1 MDKGI
6 EAFFAGMVQ
15 GVGFRFTARDLAD
28 RYRIKGWVAN
38 LSDGRVKLVAQGSQ
52 KELNNFLYDL
62 REKFKNQIVDFQL
75 QEKESLE
82 DYNSFQIKF
91 DSC

>member
-6 EAFFAGMVQ
+6 EVYFVGAVQ
-15 GVGFRFTARDLAD
+15 GVGFRFIARDLAD
-28 RYRIKGWVAN
+28 KYRIKGWVMN

-52 KELNNFLYDL
+52 KDLNSFLDGL
-62 REKFKNQIVDFQL
+62 KEKFKSHIADFKL
-75 QEKESLE
+75 QKKGPLD

-91 DSC
+91 NSC